1 MELPYKPYELP
12 DDVLNIIKEYAMPVT
27 RPDWRT
33 LHRMTYEA
41 FIVDFYYEVIKRTR
55 YLNTHPTRDTL
66 AHIIYVCT
74 YKSMFTEYH
83 YIDVFSKN

>member
-1 MELPYKPYELP
+1 MELPH
-12 DDVLNIIKEYAMPVT
+12 DVVKIIKEYAMPVT

-33 LHRMTYEA
+33 LHMMTYEA

-55 YLNTHPTRDTL
+55 YINNHPRRNTF
-66 AHIIYVCT
+66 AHTILICT
-74 YKSMFTEYH
+74 YKRIFTEYH